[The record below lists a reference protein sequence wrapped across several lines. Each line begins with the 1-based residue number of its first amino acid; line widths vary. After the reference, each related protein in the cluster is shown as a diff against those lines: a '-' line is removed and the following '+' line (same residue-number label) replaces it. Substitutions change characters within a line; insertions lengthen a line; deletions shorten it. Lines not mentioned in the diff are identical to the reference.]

1 MKKTFVGA
9 VAALL
14 FMFCFSLH
22 PVSAQAAEHMLQ
34 MENDEWVCYTAGQR
48 DNSYTGMAVNE
59 YGWWYL
65 TDGEIDR
72 DYTGMACNE
81 YGWWYMNNG
90 ALDLSYTGIADV
102 NGEPWYVVNGTIDFS
117 YNGMVNAS
125 GSWWYLNQ
133 NKVDTDFTGLAL
145 NEYGWWYIN
154 AGEIDFSYT
163 GLGYNEYGW
172 WYVDNGTVDL
182 SYTGMAQLGYDWW
195 YVTNGVLDRD
205 YTGMTVYDGN
215 WYYLINGFLDRSYEG
230 LADNEYGWWYISN
243 GTIDFTY
250 NGMAANEYGWWY
262 VSSGGVDG
270 TFTGVASN
278 SYGSW
283 YFENGTINYNYDGEY
298 TYVGI
303 TYIVKNGLATPLQ
316 KSSVGIDVSK
326 HNGEIDW
333 DAVKADG
340 IKFAIIRVG
349 YGNDDTDQDDV
360 WAVRNM
366 QECERVGIPY
376 GVYLYSYAV
385 NEDEANSEANHILRM
400 LQGFNPVLGVY
411 IDIEDTEYYNK
422 YDIDPYSSEGRELI
436 TRIAVTVMDR
446 VSRAGYTAGVYAN
459 WNYFQNV
466 LIQSEIQAYKWLA
479 WYKEDTSEVPEG
491 DWIMWQ
497 YTSTG
502 HVNGIEGNV
511 DMNFWYGF

>member
-1 MKKTFVGA
+1 
-9 VAALL
+9 
-14 FMFCFSLH
+14 
-22 PVSAQAAEHMLQ
+22 
-34 MENDEWVCYTAGQR
+34 
-48 DNSYTGMAVNE
+48 
-59 YGWWYL
+59 
-65 TDGEIDR
+65 
-72 DYTGMACNE
+72 
-81 YGWWYMNNG
+81 
-90 ALDLSYTGIADV
+90 
-102 NGEPWYVVNGTIDFS
+102 
-117 YNGMVNAS
+117 
-125 GSWWYLNQ
+125 
-133 NKVDTDFTGLAL
+133 
-145 NEYGWWYIN
+145 
-154 AGEIDFSYT
+154 
-163 GLGYNEYGW
+163 
-172 WYVDNGTVDL
+172 
-182 SYTGMAQLGYDWW
+182 
-195 YVTNGVLDRD
+195 
-205 YTGMTVYDGN
+205 
-215 WYYLINGFLDRSYEG
+215 
-230 LADNEYGWWYISN
+230 
-243 GTIDFTY
+243 
-250 NGMAANEYGWWY
+250 MAANEYGWWY

-270 TFTGVASN
+270 AFTGVASN

-283 YFENGTINYNYDGEY
+283 YFENGTINYSYDGEY

-303 TYIVKNGLATPLQ
+303 TYIVKNGLATSLQ

-411 IDIEDTEYYNK
+411 IDIEDTEYYNE
-422 YDIDPYSSEGRELI
+422 YNIDPYSAEGRELI